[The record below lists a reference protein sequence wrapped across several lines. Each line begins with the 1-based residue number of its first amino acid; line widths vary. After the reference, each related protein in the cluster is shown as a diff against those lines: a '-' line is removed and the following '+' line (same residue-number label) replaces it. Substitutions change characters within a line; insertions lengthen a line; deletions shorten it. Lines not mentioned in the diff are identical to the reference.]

1 MIQLPGHWIRF
12 FLFSSVLEGV
22 KELYLEAAH
31 QNGDMIDPDLQTGL
45 GVLFHLSGEF
55 NRAIDAFNAALTVRP
70 EVRNPS
76 TTKHPGDVGG
86 VVGNK
91 LSGVILG
98 TFLLHFISASGEF
111 KDRWHTTAAVHSKMP
126 EMEVW
131 ITRHPMTAAL
141 WGMPVLSTQWTREK
155 F

>member
-1 MIQLPGHWIRF
+1 M
-12 FLFSSVLEGV
+12 

-76 TTKHPGDVGG
+76 ATKHPGDGG
-86 VVGNK
+86 GGGRANK
-91 LSGVILG
+91 LSGVVLG

-111 KDRWHTTAAVHSKMP
+111 KDR
-126 EMEVW
+126 
-131 ITRHPMTAAL
+131 
-141 WGMPVLSTQWTREK
+141 
-155 F
+155 

>member
-1 MIQLPGHWIRF
+1 M
-12 FLFSSVLEGV
+12 

-76 TTKHPGDVGG
+76 TTKHPGDGGG
-86 VVGNK
+86 VEQTNFQGWSLAHSFFI
-91 LSGVILG
+91 LSLPLVSSR
-98 TFLLHFISASGEF
+98 TD
-111 KDRWHTTAAVHSKMP
+111 DRP
-126 EMEVW
+126 
-131 ITRHPMTAAL
+131 L
-141 WGMPVLSTQWTREK
+141 QLSVPKRLK
-155 F
+155 

>member
-1 MIQLPGHWIRF
+1 M
-12 FLFSSVLEGV
+12 

-76 TTKHPGDVGG
+76 TTKHPGDGRGG
-86 VVGNK
+86 EFVANK
-91 LSGVILG
+91 LPGVILG
-98 TFLLHFISASGEF
+98 TFLHFISASGEF
-111 KDRWHTTAAVHSKMP
+111 KDR
-126 EMEVW
+126 
-131 ITRHPMTAAL
+131 
-141 WGMPVLSTQWTREK
+141 
-155 F
+155 